1 MPSAR
6 LYKTEAIILRQRR
19 LGEADR
25 FLTLYT
31 PVHGKFDAKAKG
43 VRKTTSRMS
52 GHLQPLTR
60 CMVQLAHG
68 RANDVVAG
76 CETLESF
83 QKLRDDL
90 DLLSRALYVAELVDR
105 MTPERAPSI
114 ATYRLLAETLRRLET
129 AAAPDLM
136 VCHFEMK

>member
-19 LGEADR
+19 LGEAAR

-43 VRKTTSRMS
+43 VSKTTSRMS
-52 GHLQPLTR
+52 GHLEALTR
-60 CMVQLAHG
+60 CMVQLTRA

-76 CETLESF
+76 CESSEILH
-83 QKLRDDL
+83 KLRDGRGL
-90 DLLSRALYVAELVDR
+90 PSCTQQVAE
-105 MTPERAPSI
+105 
-114 ATYRLLAETLRRLET
+114 
-129 AAAPDLM
+129 
-136 VCHFEMK
+136 